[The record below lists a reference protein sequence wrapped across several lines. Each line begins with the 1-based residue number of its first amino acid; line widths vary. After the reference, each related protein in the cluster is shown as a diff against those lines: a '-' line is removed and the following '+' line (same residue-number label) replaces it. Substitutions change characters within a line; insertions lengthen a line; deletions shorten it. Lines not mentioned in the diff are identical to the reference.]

1 VEETRLALSQEM
13 AAILTES
20 GVSQLRKHEGY
31 RSRFLPRARDLIVYL
46 PAVYEQNP
54 QARLPVLYLQDGQNL
69 FDGATSFI
77 PGMDWHVKETADQL
91 IAQGAIRPL
100 IIVGIYNTGKAR
112 LAEYTPSRDKK
123 MGGGRAACYGR
134 MLIREIIPFIDSE
147 YRTLSGPANTGL
159 GGSSLGGLLTI
170 YLGLRF
176 PQVFGELA
184 ILSPSVWW
192 NQCSILNFAARA
204 KVPARPR
211 IWLDVGTKEG
221 GRSVE
226 NVEKLRGVLAEKGWQ
241 EGRDLH
247 FEIIPGAE
255 HNEAAWGQRVGPFL
269 QFLFP
274 FGETA
279 V

>member
-1 VEETRLALSQEM
+1 MAFSEEM
-13 AAILTES
+13 AAGLIAS
-20 GVSQLRKHEGY
+20 GTGELRKYEKY
-31 RSRFLPRARDLIVYL
+31 RSRFLPRRRDLIVYL
-46 PAVYEQNP
+46 PAIYERNLQS
-54 QARLPVLYLQDGQNL
+54 RLPVLYLQDGQNL

-123 MGGGRAACYGR
+123 AGGGKADRYSR
-134 MLIREIIPFIDSE
+134 MLIEEIIPFIDSE

-159 GGSSLGGLLTI
+159 GGSSLGGLLAI
-170 YLGLRF
+170 YIGLKF
-176 PQVFGELA
+176 PQVFGKLA

-192 NQCSILNFAARA
+192 NQRWILNFAARA
-204 KVPARPR
+204 KVHDRPR
-211 IWLDVGTKEG
+211 IWLDTGTNEG

-226 NVEKLRGVLAEKGWQ
+226 NVEKLRDVLVQKGSQ

-255 HNEAAWGQRVGPFL
+255 HNEAAWARRVGPFL

-274 FGETA
+274 FSETA

>member
-1 VEETRLALSQEM
+1 MALPQEM
-13 AAILTES
+13 AARLIAS
-20 GVSQLRKHEGY
+20 GPGQLRKYEDY
-31 RSRFLPRARDLIVYL
+31 RSRFLPRSRDLIVYQ
-46 PAVYEQNP
+46 PAIYEQNP

-112 LAEYTPSRDKK
+112 LGEYTPTRDKK
-123 MGGGRAACYGR
+123 MGGGKASRYGR
-134 MLIREIIPFIDSE
+134 MLVEEIIPFIDSE

-159 GGSSLGGLLTI
+159 GGSSLGGLLAI
-170 YLGLRF
+170 YLGLKF
-176 PQVFGELA
+176 PQVFGKLA

-192 NQCSILNFAARA
+192 NQRSILNFAVRA
-204 KVPARPR
+204 KLRERPR
-211 IWLDVGTKEG
+211 IWLDTGTKEG
-221 GRSVE
+221 GRSAE
-226 NVEKLRGVLAEKGWQ
+226 NVEKLRDVLVQKGWQ

-247 FEIIPGAE
+247 FEVIPGAE
-255 HNEAAWGQRVGPFL
+255 HNETAWARRVGPFL

>member
-1 VEETRLALSQEM
+1 VHESGSALSPEM
-13 AAILTES
+13 AAGLIAS
-20 GVSQLRKHEGY
+20 GPGQLYKHENY
-31 RSRFLPRARDLIVYL
+31 RSRFLPRSRDLIVYL
-46 PAVYEQNP
+46 PAIYGQNP
-54 QARLPVLYLQDGQNL
+54 QVRLPVLYLQDGQNL

-77 PGMDWHVKETADQL
+77 PGMDWHVRETADYL

-112 LAEYTPSRDKK
+112 LGEYTPTRDKK
-123 MGGGRAACYGR
+123 VGGGRASRYGR
-134 MLIREIIPFIDSE
+134 MLIKEIIPFIDAQ
-147 YRTLSGPANTGL
+147 YRTISGPANTGL
-159 GGSSLGGLLTI
+159 GGSSLGGLLAI

-176 PQVFGELA
+176 PQVFGKLA

-192 NQCSILNFAARA
+192 NQRSILNFAARA
-204 KVPARPR
+204 KVRDRPR

-226 NVEKLRGVLAEKGWQ
+226 NVEKLRDVLTQKGWQ

-247 FEIIPGAE
+247 FEVIPGAE

-274 FGETA
+274 SGETA

>member
-1 VEETRLALSQEM
+1 M
-13 AAILTES
+13 AAILTAS
-20 GVSQLRKHEGY
+20 GASQLRKYEQY

-46 PAVYEQNP
+46 PASYEQDS

-77 PGMDWHVKETADQL
+77 PGMDWHVRETADQL

-112 LAEYTPSRDKK
+112 LGEYTPSRDKK
-123 MGGGRAACYGR
+123 MGGGRASRYGR
-134 MLIREIIPFIDSE
+134 MLIEEIIPFIDSE
-147 YRTLSGPANTGL
+147 YRTLSGPGNTGI
-159 GGSSLGGLLTI
+159 GGSSLGGLLAI

-176 PQVFGELA
+176 AQVFGRLA

-192 NQCSILNFAARA
+192 NQSSILKFAARA
-204 KVPARPR
+204 RVHERPR

-221 GRSVE
+221 SRSAE
-226 NVEKLRGVLAEKGWQ
+226 NVEKLRDVLARKGWQ

-247 FEIIPGAE
+247 FEVIPGAE

-274 FGETA
+274 SG
-279 V
+279 